1 MENKKNKNGFENIK
15 PSNSIKKSNDDINGN
30 SMLSIS
36 ESNNLIYNEIRNN
49 KQIEYEPKILNE
61 MLQKYFNNNFDK
73 NSHLSLSEILN
84 EREYNFDSELYDIF
98 NYYQTLAFYKEGNY
112 CDNIKKYK
120 ECRLLLKENYLYVLN
135 NYNNKRNKISINDIN
150 PENSFLLKLE
160 KDKNI
165 NEQDKKYIKYDYDLS
180 HPLLCLNFNL
190 LSCILLI
197 NRKYSNEF
205 SILIL
210 GTNKKYSF
218 IIEDQQKKENFC
230 FLIGNFIY
238 NSDGYKYNKLDLALN
253 RKYFYLNTF
262 ITPDDFECM
271 AKTGDI
277 ILFKTKHILSN
288 LQRFFTRD
296 NYDHIAFIQSNYG
309 FITIF
314 DASKNGSCKS
324 HYWGSFKASLNNLA
338 FDKIC
343 YRRLNIE
350 EKNYEKKME
359 IQENIEN
366 ITEQFLIE
374 VMNKKYYLSIC
385 NILFKSK
392 PKKYEI
398 DGEWE
403 KADGY
408 SCSSLVAALY
418 IKLGVIKLEKSVHCI
433 KPGDFEQNKNLYFQP
448 GYSLGPEKIIEFSG

>member
-1 MENKKNKNGFENIK
+1 MENNNNKKGIENIK
-15 PSNSIKKSNDDINGN
+15 VSNSIKKSNDGNNGN
-30 SMLSIS
+30 SILSIS
-36 ESNNLIYNEIRNN
+36 ESNNLMNNEIRNN
-49 KQIEYEPKILNE
+49 KEKEYDEPILNE
-61 MLQKYFNNNFDK
+61 LLQRYFNINLEK
-73 NSHLSLSEILN
+73 NSHHYLSEILE
-84 EREYNFDSELYDIF
+84 ERDDTFDSELYYNF

-112 CDNIKKYK
+112 CNNIQKYK
-120 ECRLLLKENYLYVLN
+120 ECRLLIKENYLYILN
-135 NYNNKRNKISINDIN
+135 NYNGKRDKISNKCIN
-150 PENSFLLKLE
+150 PENSLLLQLE
-160 KDKNI
+160 KDNNI
-165 NEQDKKYIKYDYDLS
+165 NEQDKKYIKYDYELS
-180 HPLLCLNFNL
+180 QPLLCFNFNL

-197 NRKYSNEF
+197 NRKDLNEF

-210 GTNKKYSF
+210 GTNKKFSF
-218 IIEDQQKKENFC
+218 IITDKHKKEKFC
-230 FLIGNFIY
+230 YLIGNLIY
-238 NSDGYKYNKLDLALN
+238 NSDAYIYNKLELVLN
-253 RKYFYLNTF
+253 NKYFYLNTF
-262 ITPDDFECM
+262 ITPEDFENM

-277 ILFKTKHILSN
+277 LLFKTKHILSDF
-288 LQRFFTRD
+288 QRFFTRD
-296 NYDHIAFIQSNYG
+296 NYDHIAFIQNNCN

-314 DASKNGSCKS
+314 DASKNGACKA

-350 EKNYEKKME
+350 EKNYEKNIE

-366 ITEQFLIE
+366 ITEKFMAE

-385 NILFKSK
+385 NILFKGK

-418 IKLGVIKLEKSVHCI
+418 IKLGVVKLENSVHCI
-433 KPGDFEQNKNLYFQP
+433 KPGDFEQNKKLNFLP

>member
-1 MENKKNKNGFENIK
+1 MENKNNKNVFTNNKEI
-15 PSNSIKKSNDDINGN
+15 NSIKKSNDNNNGN
-30 SMLSIS
+30 SILSIS
-36 ESNNLIYNEIRNN
+36 ETNNLMNEIRINN
-49 KQIEYEPKILNE
+49 QNERKIRNE
-61 MLQKYFNNNFDK
+61 ILEKYYNIYLDKNNN
-73 NSHLSLSEILN
+73 LSLSLILG
-84 EREYNFDSELYDIF
+84 EREYNFDSELYKNF

-112 CDNIKKYK
+112 CNNIKKYK
-120 ECRLLLKENYLYVLN
+120 ECRLLIKENYFYILN
-135 NYNNKRNKISINDIN
+135 NYNNKRNIISSSCIN
-150 PENSFLLKLE
+150 PENSLLLKLE
-160 KDKNI
+160 KDINI
-165 NEQDKKYIKYDYDLS
+165 NEQDKKYIKYDFDLS
-180 HPLLCLNFNL
+180 NPLLCLNFNL

-218 IIEDQQKKENFC
+218 IILDKQKKENIC
-230 FLIGNFIY
+230 YLIGNLIY

-253 RKYFYLNTF
+253 HKYFYLKTF
-262 ITPDDFECM
+262 ITPDDFESM

-277 ILFKTKHILSN
+277 LLFKTRHILSDC
-288 LQRFFTRD
+288 QRFFTRD

-314 DASKNGSCKS
+314 DASKNGACKA

-338 FDKIC
+338 FKKIC

-350 EKNYEKKME
+350 EKNYEKKLE

-366 ITEQFLIE
+366 MTEKFMIE

-385 NILFKSK
+385 NILFKGK

-418 IKLGVIKLEKSVHCI
+418 IKLGVIKLKNSVHCI
-433 KPGDFEQNKNLYFQP
+433 KPGDFEQNKNLYFLP